1 MDKQNYTIKGIKAQE
16 IKREFSKIRKAIIRA
31 VRDRGIIQ
39 RKRVIREAAV
49 LVDASYLYIVEKLS
63 YQRLSDE
70 MACRYGIRM
79 SDTSWKKQLRKI
91 AEIFLDVVTQHM
103 QKCLTQSLSTT
114 QQTLLNYQKVYAA
127 DATDISQE
135 GSQNTVMRIHTQ
147 LSLNNH
153 AGVRM
158 RITDNHTAENI
169 SLLPIEEQSLYLA
182 DRAYGKARQLAHL
195 ADNQADFIIRITPNR
210 LNVYA
215 DKECRQRIDFPSL
228 LSEPITSFSM
238 HAFFRYSGHTYP
250 IRIIGEKLP
259 EEKQSDAEKRVRKK
273 AAKNRNKLQESTIL
287 FSKWLIVASTVND
300 SVAGREILAAY
311 RQRWQIELL
320 FKRSKTLLG
329 LKKCLFLHFSTKL
342 PFSTFGAP
350 LSLLFPRSISSAF
363 LPEIS

>member
-1 MDKQNYTIKGIKAQE
+1 
-16 IKREFSKIRKAIIRA
+16 
-31 VRDRGIIQ
+31 
-39 RKRVIREAAV
+39 
-49 LVDASYLYIVEKLS
+49 
-63 YQRLSDE
+63 
-70 MACRYGIRM
+70 
-79 SDTSWKKQLRKI
+79 
-91 AEIFLDVVTQHM
+91 
-103 QKCLTQSLSTT
+103 
-114 QQTLLNYQKVYAA
+114 
-127 DATDISQE
+127 
-135 GSQNTVMRIHTQ
+135 
-147 LSLNNH
+147 
-153 AGVRM
+153 M